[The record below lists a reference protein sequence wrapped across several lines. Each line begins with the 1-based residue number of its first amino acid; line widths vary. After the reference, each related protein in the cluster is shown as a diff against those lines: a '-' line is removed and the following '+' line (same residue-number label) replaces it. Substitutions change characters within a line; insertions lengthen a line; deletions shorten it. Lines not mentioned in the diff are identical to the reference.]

1 MSMEKKLIFTHEL
14 KIQIIKIINLQFLN
28 ISVNTEPT
36 LNIIS
41 LNNNI
46 PKMMKIILEVFIK
59 RG

>member
-1 MSMEKKLIFTHEL
+1 M
-14 KIQIIKIINLQFLN
+14 LN
-28 ISVNTEPT
+28 ISVNIEFT

-46 PKMMKIILEVFIK
+46 PKMMKVILEVFNK